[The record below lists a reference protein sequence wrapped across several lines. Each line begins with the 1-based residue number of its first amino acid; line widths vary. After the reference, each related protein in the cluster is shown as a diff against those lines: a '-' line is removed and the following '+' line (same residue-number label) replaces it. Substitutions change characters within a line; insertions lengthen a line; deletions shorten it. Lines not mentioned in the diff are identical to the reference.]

1 MKKLLLVKHAYCTE
15 METVYRERER
25 ERAVGILSIG
35 CWVLFFLSGKWS
47 LHQDY
52 R

>member
-1 MKKLLLVKHAYCTE
+1 MYEKIVAGKTRLLYWDGNSLQ
-15 METVYRERER
+15 RER

-47 LHQDY
+47 LHKDY

>member
-25 ERAVGILSIG
+25 AVGILSIG
-35 CWVLFFLSGKWS
+35 C
-47 LHQDY
+47 
-52 R
+52 